1 MPRSSPFISFIPLI
15 FLISL
20 ISLISSIGAQNTYG
34 SRLGWKTTD
43 RVIILHVDDVGM
55 SFESNEGAI
64 RALEQGVASS
74 WSVMMPCPWVPGI
87 FHYLKEHPETDAGLH
102 LTLTSEW
109 KDYRWEPLSGARVVP
124 GLIDAEGAMHSNVQ
138 AVVTHASPEEV
149 DTEIRAQLDRCR
161 KLGWEPT
168 HLDSHM
174 GTLFAHPAFLEKY
187 IRLGMEQK
195 IPIMLPAGHNTLMK
209 QTNPFDEQTMAF
221 LKATGEKL
229 WASGLPVID
238 DLHNF
243 SYGWKPTAEMKTIAD
258 LRKFKTRK
266 YIESFSG
273 LQPGITF
280 VIMHCATASDIF
292 PHISDSGPL
301 RQADLE
307 AMLDPEL
314 KAYLKKEGI
323 LITTWR
329 EMKERRKRVE

>member
-1 MPRSSPFISFIPLI
+1 MHRSSPFISLILLILLIPLI
-15 FLISL
+15 SSL
-20 ISLISSIGAQNTYG
+20 GAQDTYA

-64 RALEQGVASS
+64 QALEQGVASS
-74 WSVMMPCPWVPGI
+74 WSIMMPCPWVPGI

-109 KDYRWEPLSGARVVP
+109 KDYRWEPLSGASVVP

-138 AVVTHASPEEV
+138 AVVNHASPEEV

-187 IRLGMEQK
+187 VRLGMEQK

-243 SYGWKPTAEMKTIAD
+243 SYGWKPSPEMKTKAD
-258 LRKFKTRK
+258 LRKFKTQK
-266 YIESFSG
+266 YIESFAG
-273 LQPGITF
+273 LKPGITF
-280 VIMHCATASDIF
+280 VIMHCASASDIF
-292 PHISDSGPL
+292 SQISDSGPL

-329 EMKERRKRVE
+329 EMKERRKRAG

>member
-1 MPRSSPFISFIPLI
+1 MPRSSPFISLIPLI

-20 ISLISSIGAQNTYG
+20 ISSIAVQDTYG

-64 RALEQGVASS
+64 QALEQGVASS
-74 WSVMMPCPWVPGI
+74 WSIMMPCPWVPGI
-87 FHYLKEHPETDAGLH
+87 FHYLKENPETDAGLH

-149 DTEIRAQLDRCR
+149 DIEIRAQLDRCR

-221 LKATGEKL
+221 LQATGEKL
-229 WASGLPVID
+229 WNAGLPVID

-243 SYGWKPTAEMKTIAD
+243 SYDWKPTDGMKTREE
-258 LRKFKTRK
+258 LRRFKTQK
-266 YIESFSG
+266 YIESFAG
-273 LQPGITF
+273 LKPGITF